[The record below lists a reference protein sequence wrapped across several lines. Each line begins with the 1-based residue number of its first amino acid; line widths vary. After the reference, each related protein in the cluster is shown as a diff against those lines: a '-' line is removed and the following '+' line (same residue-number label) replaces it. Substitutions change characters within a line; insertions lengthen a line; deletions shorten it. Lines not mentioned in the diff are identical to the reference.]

1 MNAVAAT
8 EGSSSQRGSVAIR
21 GVTVRFKGRAGDV
34 TAVEEL
40 SAEIPGGQFVAILG
54 PSGCGKS
61 TLLNTIAG
69 FIAPDSGSVLVDGSR
84 IERPGADRGVVFQQP
99 ALFPWK
105 TVYENI
111 ALGPRMSGLDSKA
124 IVERTSHFME
134 LVGLRQFSEYY
145 PEQLSGGMQQ
155 RVGIARVLAIRPR
168 VLLMDE
174 PFGALDAQ
182 TRELMQESLLNIWDD
197 LKTTLVFV
205 THDIEEALFLAER
218 VLLMSA
224 RPGRFIADI
233 GVAIPRP
240 RKPDVVVS
248 AEFTALKRRCR
259 DLIRIE
265 SIKAFEQQA
274 AAGAQG
280 QAN

>member
-1 MNAVAAT
+1 LT
-8 EGSSSQRGSVAIR
+8 GSIAIR
-21 GVTVRFKGRAGDV
+21 GVSVRFRGRAGDI
-34 TAVEEL
+34 TAVDGL
-40 SAEIPGGQFVAILG
+40 SADIAGGQFVAILG

-61 TLLNTIAG
+61 TLLNAIAG
-69 FIAPDSGSVLVDGSR
+69 FLAPDAGEVRVDDVR
-84 IERPGADRGVVFQQP
+84 IEKPGADRGVVFQQP

-111 ALGPRMSGLDSKA
+111 ALGPRMLGLDA
-124 IVERTSHFME
+124 DEIGERTSHFMD
-134 LVGLRQFSEYY
+134 LVGLRQFARYY
-145 PEQLSGGMQQ
+145 PDQLSGGMQQ
-155 RVGIARVLAIRPR
+155 RVGIARALAIRPN

-182 TRELMQESLLNIWDD
+182 TRELMQESLLRIWDD

-233 GVAIPRP
+233 GVAMRRP
-240 RKPDVVVS
+240 RHPDIVVS
-248 AEFTALKRRCR
+248 PEFTALKKQCR

-265 SIKAFEQQA
+265 SIKAFEQQSA
-274 AAGAQG
+274 VG
-280 QAN
+280 

>member
-1 MNAVAAT
+1 M
-8 EGSSSQRGSVAIR
+8 
-21 GVTVRFKGRAGDV
+21 
-34 TAVEEL
+34 EEL
-40 SAEIPGGQFVAILG
+40 STEIPGGQFVAILG

-61 TLLNTIAG
+61 TLLNAIAG
-69 FIAPDSGSVLVDGSR
+69 FIAPDSGNVLVDGSR

-134 LVGLRQFSEYY
+134 LVGLRQFSGYY

-182 TRELMQESLLNIWDD
+182 TRELMQESLLNIWDA

-233 GVAIPRP
+233 EVAIPRP
-240 RKPDVVVS
+240 RNPDVVVS

-274 AAGAQG
+274 ASGG
-280 QAN
+280 RGEAN

>member
-1 MNAVAAT
+1 MDEAHP
-8 EGSSSQRGSVAIR
+8 ERGSIAIR
-21 GVTVRFKGRAGDV
+21 NLSVRFTGRAGDI
-34 TAVEEL
+34 TAVERL
-40 SAEIPGGQFVAILG
+40 SANIDGGQFVAVLG

-61 TLLNTIAG
+61 TLLNAIAG
-69 FIAPDSGSVLVDGSR
+69 FITPDAGEVRVDGVKV
-84 IERPGADRGVVFQQP
+84 ERPGADRGVVFQQP

-111 ALGPRMSGLDSKA
+111 ALGPRMMGLNDQA
-124 IVERTSHFME
+124 IRERTTHFMD
-134 LVGLRQFSEYY
+134 LVGLRPFAQYH
-145 PEQLSGGMQQ
+145 PDQLSGGMQQ
-155 RVGIARVLAIRPR
+155 RVGIARALANRPN

-182 TRELMQESLLNIWDD
+182 TRELMQESLLKIWDE

-233 GVAIPRP
+233 KVGIERP
-240 RKPDVVVS
+240 RSPDIVVT
-248 AEFTALKRRCR
+248 AEFTALKKQCR

-265 SIKAFEQQA
+265 SIKAFEQQTVA
-274 AAGAQG
+274 ESAGASMS
-280 QAN
+280 

>member
-1 MNAVAAT
+1 M
-8 EGSSSQRGSVAIR
+8 EKRPSERGSIAIR
-21 GVTVRFKGRAGDV
+21 DVSVRFRGRAGEV
-34 TAVEEL
+34 TAVEGL
-40 SAEIPGGQFVAILG
+40 SAEIAGGQFVAILG

-61 TLLNTIAG
+61 TLLNAIAG
-69 FIAPDSGSVLVDGSR
+69 FITPDSGEILVDGVR

-105 TVYENI
+105 TVYQNI
-111 ALGPRMSGLDSKA
+111 ALGPRMLGLNAKA
-124 IVERTSHFME
+124 ISERTSHFME
-134 LVGLRQFSEYY
+134 LVGLMQFARYY

-155 RVGIARVLAIRPR
+155 RVGIARALANRPN

-182 TRELMQESLLNIWDD
+182 TRELMQESLLRIWDD

-205 THDIEEALFLAER
+205 THDIEEALFLSER

-233 GVAIPRP
+233 NVAIQRP
-240 RKPDVVVS
+240 RSPDIVVS
-248 AEFTALKRRCR
+248 AEFIALKKQCR

-265 SIKAFEQQA
+265 SIKAFEQQSA
-274 AAGAQG
+274 AEAGA
-280 QAN
+280 AVPNRTAE

>member
-1 MNAVAAT
+1 
-8 EGSSSQRGSVAIR
+8 
-21 GVTVRFKGRAGDV
+21 VRFGGRAGEV
-34 TAVEEL
+34 TAVAGL
-40 SAEIPGGQFVAILG
+40 SAEMTGGQFVAVLG

-61 TLLNTIAG
+61 TLLNAIAG
-69 FIAPDSGSVLVDGSR
+69 FITPDSGEILVDGVR

-111 ALGPRMSGLDSKA
+111 ALGPRMLGLDAKA
-124 IVERTSHFME
+124 IRDRTSHFME
-134 LVGLRQFSEYY
+134 LVGLRHFARYY

-155 RVGIARVLAIRPR
+155 RVGIARALANRPN

-182 TRELMQESLLNIWDD
+182 TRELMQENLLRIWDD

-233 GVAIPRP
+233 NVAIQRP
-240 RKPDVVVS
+240 RSADIVVS
-248 AEFTALKRRCR
+248 AEFIALKKQCR

-265 SIKAFEQQA
+265 SIKAFEQQSA
-274 AAGAQG
+274 AEASAGVPNPAG
-280 QAN
+280 

>member
-1 MNAVAAT
+1 MNAVAVT
-8 EGSSSQRGSVAIR
+8 EGNSTQRGSVAIR
-21 GVTVRFKGRAGDV
+21 SVTVQFKGRAGDV

-124 IVERTSHFME
+124 IVERTSQFME

-182 TRELMQESLLNIWDD
+182 TRELMQESLLNIWDA

-233 GVAIPRP
+233 EVAIPRP
-240 RKPDVVVS
+240 RNPDVVVS
-248 AEFTALKRRCR
+248 ADFTALKRRCR

-274 AAGAQG
+274 ASGG
-280 QAN
+280 RGEAN